1 MAIENVVLVTFEDES
16 TAYQAVTV
24 LKEADADERIDLH
37 AVAVVQRMEDS
48 TLRVKEGDTDAFPEA
63 TWTGGALG
71 AATGGIVGL
80 TLGVLGGPLG
90 LLLGGTG
97 GALLGSLLD
106 LDTADEAESVLATMA
121 RAIQPGKTALLAEA
135 TEPAVEVIDGEMER
149 LGGGEVVRRPVVD
162 VEAEIA
168 ATEEAARSAEAEARR
183 KIREQKTTERREKV
197 QEKIDQLKAE
207 WNTYG
212 SLWPTLSSRISDDR

>member
-1 MAIENVVLVTFEDES
+1 MARENVVLVTFEEES

-24 LKEADADERIDLH
+24 LKEASAEGRIDLH
-37 AVAVVQRMEDS
+37 AVAVVQRMEDG
-48 TLRVKEGDTDAFPEA
+48 TLRVKEGDADDFPVG
-63 TWTGGALG
+63 TWTGGVIG
-71 AATGGIVGL
+71 GTTGGIIGL
-80 TLGVLGGPLG
+80 TLGVMGGPLG

-97 GALLGSLLD
+97 GALLGSLID
-106 LDTADEAESVLATMA
+106 IDDADRAESVLATMA
-121 RAIQPGKTALLAEA
+121 RAIQPGKTALIAHV
-135 TEPAVEVIDGEMER
+135 TEPAVEVVDTEMER
-149 LGGGEVVRRPVVD
+149 LGGEVVRRPVVD

-168 ATEEAARSAEAEARR
+168 AAEEAARSAEAEARR

-197 QEKIDQLKAE
+197 QEKIDELKAK

>member
-1 MAIENVVLVTFEDES
+1 M
-16 TAYQAVTV
+16 
-24 LKEADADERIDLH
+24 
-37 AVAVVQRMEDS
+37 
-48 TLRVKEGDTDAFPEA
+48 
-63 TWTGGALG
+63 
-71 AATGGIVGL
+71 
-80 TLGVLGGPLG
+80 GVLGGPLG

-97 GALLGSLLD
+97 GALLGSLID

-121 RAIQPGKTALLAEA
+121 RAIQPGKTALIAHV
-135 TEPAVEVIDGEMER
+135 TEPAVEVVDSETER
-149 LGGGEVVRRPVVD
+149 LGGKVVRRPVVD

-168 ATEEAARSAEAEARR
+168 AAEEAARSAEAEARR

-207 WNTYG
+207 WNSYG

>member
-1 MAIENVVLVTFEDES
+1 MAIENVVLVTFEEES
-16 TAYQAVTV
+16 KAYEAASA
-24 LKEADADERIDLH
+24 LKEANAQGRIELH
-37 AVAVVQRMEDS
+37 AVAVVQRAEDG
-48 TLRVKEGDTDAFPEA
+48 TLRVKEGDADDFPA
-63 TWTGGALG
+63 AGWAGGLIG
-71 AATGGIVGL
+71 GTTGGIIGL
-80 TLGVLGGPLG
+80 TLGTLGGPLG

-97 GALLGSLLD
+97 GALLGSLID
-106 LDTADEAESVLATMA
+106 LDTADEAESVLGTMA
-121 RAIQPGKTALLAEA
+121 SAIQPGKTALLAEA

-149 LGGGEVVRRPVVD
+149 LGGEVVRRPVVD

-207 WNTYG
+207 WNSYG

>member
-1 MAIENVVLVTFEDES
+1 MAQENVVLVTFEDES

-24 LKEADADERIDLH
+24 LKEADADERIDLR
-37 AVAVVQRMEDS
+37 AVAVVQRMEDG
-48 TLRVKEGDTDAFPEA
+48 TLGVKEGDTDAFPEA
-63 TWTGGALG
+63 TWTEGALG

-90 LLLGGTG
+90 LLLSGAGGM
-97 GALLGSLLD
+97 LFGSLID
-106 LDTADEAESVLATMA
+106 LADADVAESVLGTM
-121 RAIQPGKTALLAEA
+121 ALLAET
-135 TEPAVEVIDGEMER
+135 TEPTVEVVDGEMVR
-149 LGGGEVVRRPVVD
+149 LGGEVVRRPVVD

-168 ATEEAARSAEAEARR
+168 AAEEAARSAEAEARR

-207 WNTYG
+207 WNSYG

>member
-1 MAIENVVLVTFEDES
+1 MTRTPSPKLPG
-16 TAYQAVTV
+16 
-24 LKEADADERIDLH
+24 
-37 AVAVVQRMEDS
+37 
-48 TLRVKEGDTDAFPEA
+48 LR
-63 TWTGGALG
+63 
-71 AATGGIVGL
+71 
-80 TLGVLGGPLG
+80 GPLVLRPVG
-90 LLLGGTG
+90 SLVSPWVSWADHWGFCW
-97 GALLGSLLD
+97 AARAARCLGSLID
-106 LDTADEAESVLATMA
+106 LDSVDEAESVLGTMA

-149 LGGGEVVRRPVVD
+149 LGGEVVRRPVVD

-168 ATEEAARSAEAEARR
+168 AAEEAARSAEAEARR

-197 QEKIDQLKAE
+197 QEKIDELKAK

>member
-24 LKEADADERIDLH
+24 LKEASAEERIDLH
-37 AVAVVQRMEDS
+37 AVAVVQRMEDG
-48 TLRVKEGDTDAFPEA
+48 TLKVKEGDTDAFPEA

-135 TEPAVEVIDGEMER
+135 TEPAVEVVDTEMES
-149 LGGGEVVRRPVVD
+149 LGGEVVRRPVVD

-207 WNTYG
+207 WDSYG
-212 SLWPTLSSRISDDR
+212 ALWPTLSSRISDDR

>member
-24 LKEADADERIDLH
+24 LKKADADERIDLR
-37 AVAVVQRMEDS
+37 AVAVVQRMEDG

-97 GALLGSLLD
+97 GALLGSLID
-106 LDTADEAESVLATMA
+106 IDDADRAESVLATMA

-149 LGGGEVVRRPVVD
+149 LGGEVVRRPVVD

-183 KIREQKTTERREKV
+183 KIREQKTTERREKI

-207 WNTYG
+207 WNSYG